1 MNHDLETLDLTPD
14 ELCALIQGLRA
25 QICNRL
31 YWMMTPKHPIRERNL
46 GDEAETLDSM
56 TQAYTKA
63 LLVARASPNVVEEFK
78 SFFMLSDEAWEA
90 LDQIERAKSWSEV
103 PMHRHT
109 SPLTCGLCEEL
120 ILAH

>member
-1 MNHDLETLDLTPD
+1 MNHDLETLDLTAD

-31 YWMMTPKHPIRERNL
+31 YWMMTPKHPLRTRNL
-46 GDEAETLDSM
+46 GDEAETLNSM

-63 LLVARASPNVVEEFK
+63 LLVARASPNVVDEFK

-90 LDQIERAKSWSEV
+90 LDGIERAQSWDDI
-103 PMHRHT
+103 PIHKHT
-109 SPLTCGLCEEL
+109 SPLTCPLCEEL
-120 ILAH
+120 IKAH

>member
-1 MNHDLETLDLTPD
+1 MNGDQETLDLTPD

-31 YWMMTPKHPIRERNL
+31 YWMMTPRHPIRDRNL
-46 GDEAETLDSM
+46 GDEAETLNSM
-56 TQAYTKA
+56 TNAYTKA
-63 LLVARASPNVVEEFK
+63 MLVARASANVVDEFK
-78 SFFMLSDEAWEA
+78 SFFLLSDEAWHA
-90 LDQIERAKSWSEV
+90 LDQIDGAQSWEEV
-103 PMHRHT
+103 PMHQHK